1 MIVTFQC
8 LIFKK
13 VSLLINQLHLFL
25 MKNKKNM
32 KSSGVKCVKWFK
44 HLCSNDLFL

>member
-1 MIVTFQC
+1 MIFTFQG

-25 MKNKKNM
+25 MENRNIEKKTGLNM
-32 KSSGVKCVKWFK
+32 LNV
-44 HLCSNDLFL
+44 